1 MFRNALRLVTIFLLI
16 QSLLLSSLAAP
27 QPEDKP
33 TPLEVAKTRKAA
45 NLFMKRLEETGDLS
59 RVIDE
64 LYVEDFIW
72 RYIQEQKREL
82 AESHSSSAVFL
93 APGLS
98 YKTELLTQ
106 ATEQDWR
113 RLYVATYNFF
123 YHVMLIGLN
132 QYAGD
137 ILNDNDLDEDA
148 LNKLLP
154 SNVTTL
160 LDAHPI
166 LKNFFEAKGEPK
178 DIETLEE
185 MHSVCDTLEQS
196 LQLLLDA
203 QPNRFISPNIECRQV
218 FENFNQ
224 TEFSNLGVEIYDHES
239 FGYPAG
245 TRMLYALVPIFFGLR
260 LVEVNC
266 TLKIVWAELFAEI

>member
-1 MFRNALRLVTIFLLI
+1 MFRHVLRLMTIFLLT

-27 QPEDKP
+27 KPEDKP
-33 TPLEVAKTRKAA
+33 TPLEVAKTQKVAD
-45 NLFMKRLEETGDLS
+45 LFMQRLEETGDLS

-82 AESHSSSAVFL
+82 ANSHSSSAVFFV
-93 APGLS
+93 PGLS

-106 ATEQDWR
+106 ATEQEWR

-123 YHVMLIGLN
+123 YHVILLGMN
-132 QYAGD
+132 QYAND
-137 ILNDNDLDEDA
+137 ILTDNDLDEDA
-148 LNKLLP
+148 LNKLLSP
-154 SNVTTL
+154 KVTAL

-185 MHSVCDTLEQS
+185 MYSVCDTLEQS

-203 QPNRFISPNIECRQV
+203 QPNRFITPSKETRQV
-218 FENFNQ
+218 FEKFKQ
-224 TEFSNLGVEIYDHES
+224 TEFTALGLEICDHES

-245 TRMLYALVPIFFGLR
+245 TRMLHTITPIFLGLR
-260 LVEVNC
+260 LVEVNDN
-266 TLKIVWAELFAEI
+266 LKIVWAELFAGI